1 MMQMMTS
8 NFTDQSEWKNYGI
21 DITRT
26 NYGSSEKLT
35 EEETKIYI
43 TDLTQFLKSL
53 DFMKLG
59 QAVSH
64 DRWESAAMIIRRMD
78 SQAKALGLVCMER
91 PFTGLRQS
99 VNRKNMADAKQI
111 LAGVISKRV
120 QLLKML

>member
-1 MMQMMTS
+1 MMTS
-8 NFTDQSEWKNYGI
+8 HFTDQSVWKNYGI

-26 NYGSSEKLT
+26 NYGSAEKMT
-35 EEETKIYI
+35 EEEVQIYI
-43 TDLTQFLKSL
+43 TDLTKFLKSL

-64 DRWESAAMIIRRMD
+64 NRWESAAMIIRRMD
-78 SQAKALGLVCMER
+78 NTAKELGLVCMER
-91 PFTGLRQS
+91 PITGLRQS

-111 LAGVISKRV
+111 LAGLISKRV